1 MFRKLHIQM
10 TVFSAAITSAI
21 LVIMA
26 LVCPLIAESSAKE
39 NSYASFVNN
48 AQTCISQLEEQP
60 SISHRWLKAII
71 CVSDNL
77 CHKEP
82 PLGLR
87 SGQSSTIRTT
97 GSNMRSCRASIAR
110 SGSVSSVSHRV

>member
-26 LVCPLIAESSAKE
+26 LVCLLIAESSAKE

-60 SISHRWLKAII
+60 SISHRWLKAIMNNYHVRI
-71 CVSDNL
+71 LIRVNGD
-77 CHKEP
+77 
-82 PLGLR
+82 PLYFYKLTDF
-87 SGQSSTIRTT
+87 GQD
-97 GSNMRSCRASIAR
+97 
-110 SGSVSSVSHRV
+110 